1 MASAITKSDTR
12 SSGGKAI
19 ELLRSGRFLTNSC
32 EGGCVYGERP
42 LSSHTTA
49 NTVENYHHRTASAL
63 IQGTLEPWH
72 SPPTALTYGE
82 STTLTAPAEDVS
94 IPLSARAAN
103 CLPGCAQGQC
113 FEDQRP
119 MDELRQFNQDIVDAF
134 DVKQTGVQ
142 LTIDE
147 DLYDNPQT
155 QMNHDRNVRSRAPFG
170 SVLSLQNIAGGL
182 LKAIG
187 DGPALKDIP
196 PQIEEVVD
204 DPIEAQ
210 STAPGVTRTLDTQ
223 EDHRHSNSALIPIG
237 DEWIFGQYDAWSVNA
252 PERRDGPS
260 PFDNLLR
267 TWMRSAKRRN
277 GRTMS
282 AGWLKVYDSRKI
294 CSTQRMRAFER

>member
-1 MASAITKSDTR
+1 MPTLVSGPTYNPGSAI
-12 SSGGKAI
+12 
-19 ELLRSGRFLTNSC
+19 
-32 EGGCVYGERP
+32 
-42 LSSHTTA
+42 
-49 NTVENYHHRTASAL
+49 
-63 IQGTLEPWH
+63 
-72 SPPTALTYGE
+72 
-82 STTLTAPAEDVS
+82 
-94 IPLSARAAN
+94 
-103 CLPGCAQGQC
+103 
-113 FEDQRP
+113 
-119 MDELRQFNQDIVDAF
+119 
-134 DVKQTGVQ
+134 
-142 LTIDE
+142 
-147 DLYDNPQT
+147 
-155 QMNHDRNVRSRAPFG
+155 
-170 SVLSLQNIAGGL
+170 LQAGGL

-237 DEWIFGQYDAWSVNA
+237 AEWIFGQYDAWSVNA